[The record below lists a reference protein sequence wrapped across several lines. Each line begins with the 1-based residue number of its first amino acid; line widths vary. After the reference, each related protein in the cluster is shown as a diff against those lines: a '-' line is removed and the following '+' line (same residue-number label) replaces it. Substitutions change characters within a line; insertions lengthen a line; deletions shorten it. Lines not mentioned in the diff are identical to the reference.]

1 MARFNEK
8 EVFEKMSA
16 TKLLP
21 LFNYA
26 DLQVCKAVIRAC
38 YNAGIRA
45 FELTDRDE
53 NAFQVFQQ
61 LVPFAADELP
71 ELSLGAGTILTENT
85 AQKYIDAGADFI
97 IAPNMDTAVG
107 NVCIKNGVPW
117 IPGCLTPTEFQQAYN
132 AGAKVIKLFPAGTV
146 GPDYVKHIRGPLPHL
161 KIVVTGGVQ
170 VNAAAVKTWL
180 NAGVFA
186 AGVGSQLFSKE
197 VIQSGNYDSVTTT
210 LKEILE
216 GLA

>member
-1 MARFNEK
+1 MATFNEQ
-8 EVFEKMSA
+8 EVFQKISA

-26 DLQVCKAVIRAC
+26 DLDVCKAVIRSC

-53 NAFQVFQQ
+53 NAFKVFEK
-61 LVPFAADELP
+61 LVPFAAAELP
-71 ELSLGAGTILTENT
+71 EMSLGAGTILTPLT

-97 IAPNMDTAVG
+97 IAPNLDLSVG
-107 NVCIKNGVPW
+107 DVCIKNKVPW
-117 IPGCLTPTEFQQAYN
+117 IPGCLTPTEFQQAFN

-170 VNAAAVKTWL
+170 VNAPAIKAWI

-197 VIQSGNYDSVTTT
+197 VIQSGNYAPVTETLT
-210 LKEILE
+210 AILKE
-216 GLA
+216 LA